1 MTCPRCRF
9 DNPPGTRF
17 CGYCGLE
24 LQGTGPRPAPPVTMT
39 YQTPGK
45 GLERGTTFARR
56 FEIIEEIG
64 RGGMGTVYKAFDTK
78 IREVVALKLLKPEI
92 ASDPEIIERFQN
104 EMKLA
109 RKVSHRHVCRMYD
122 LNEEGFAFYISMEY
136 VQGEDLKSFIRRS
149 GHLNEAKA
157 VFLAR
162 QIAEGLAEAHRLG
175 IVHRDL
181 KPQNIMIDRE
191 GNAKI
196 MDFGIA
202 RSLHAQGLTASGVI
216 VGTPEYMS
224 PEQAEAREVDRR
236 SDIYSLGVILFE
248 MVTGRVPFE
257 GETPLSIVLKH
268 RGEPA
273 PDPSETNAA
282 VSPEFSRI
290 ILRCLEKD
298 KAKRYQQAED
308 ILADLERLAG
318 AAPTPRPAT
327 AQRTPATAKGEV
339 TVKLNFRKLVV
350 PALALAVAV
359 LAGLLVFKPWGARDD
374 VRRRMGAFSV
384 PSGGGP
390 GGRDEA
396 GGPPPSGPLP
406 QPRAMGN
413 PGQGQSADQGGLWTL
428 IAPLYKE
435 YVKTAEGKN
444 APDVEQFLVNLKGK
458 LPAGSPLTGIVDKIQ
473 VQVEQGRKFDAQG
486 NAEASRKSYT
496 KGESEMRKLL
506 TLVNEKEKADQAKS
520 EMDASKKRAEEA
532 LRRSGPNL
540 LSWIAAEKEKDALE
554 SYRKN
559 DFSGARILFGILD
572 KVYKMSAAG
581 GDEASGLAALQGLV
595 SAARTEAD
603 AAQAPAKQDWLYG
616 RAREDEAAA
625 AQLSREKAYPEA
637 AERFILAAF
646 LYEKA
651 REVALESAQAG
662 NK

>member
-1 MTCPRCRF
+1 MTCPRCHF
-9 DNPPGTRF
+9 DNPPGTRV

-24 LQGTGPRPAPPVTMT
+24 LPGTGSRPAHPVTMT
-39 YQTPGK
+39 YQTPSK

-78 IREVVALKLLKPEI
+78 VREVVALKLLKPEI

-149 GHLNEAKA
+149 GHLNEVKA

-202 RSLHAQGLTASGVI
+202 RSLHAQGMTAAGVI

-224 PEQAEAREVDRR
+224 PEQAEARDVDRR

-257 GETPLSIVLKH
+257 GETPLAIVLKH

-298 KAKRYQQAED
+298 RAKRYQQAED
-308 ILADLERLAG
+308 ILIELERLAG
-318 AAPTPRPAT
+318 AAPTPRPST
-327 AQRTPATAKGEV
+327 TRRTPTTARGEV
-339 TVKLNFRKLVV
+339 TVKFNLRKLIV
-350 PALALAVAV
+350 PGLAVALAVIAGLAV
-359 LAGLLVFKPWGARDD
+359 LKPWAARDD
-374 VRRRMGAFSV
+374 TRRRTGTLYV
-384 PSGGGP
+384 PG
-390 GGRDEA
+390 A
-396 GGPPPSGPLP
+396 GGPSGASHAAAMSQSEPLP
-406 QPRAMGN
+406 QPPVVGK
-413 PGQGQSADQGGLWTL
+413 PGQVQPADSGGLWAIL
-428 IAPLYKE
+428 EPFYRE
-435 YVKTAEGKN
+435 YTKTVEGKN
-444 APDVEQFLVNLKGK
+444 APDVERFLVDLKGK
-458 LPAGSPLTGIVDKIQ
+458 LPAGSPLSGIVDKIQ
-473 VQVEQGRKFDAQG
+473 VQVEQGKKFDAEG
-486 NAEASRKSYT
+486 NVEASRKSYT

-506 TLVNEKEKADQAKS
+506 TLVSEKEKADQAKA
-520 EMDASKKRAEEA
+520 EMEVSKKRAEEA

-572 KVYKMSAAG
+572 RIYRLSVGAG
-581 GDEASGLAALQGLV
+581 SEANCLTALQGMV
-595 SAARTEAD
+595 GAARLEAD

-625 AQLSREKAYPEA
+625 AELSRQKSYPDA